1 MPGADAVSDTP
12 TDSELLHDAGHD
24 PLAFRVL
31 YDRWAKPLL
40 AFCYRR
46 TCDPEA
52 SLDLVAETFAIA
64 YQKRHRYR
72 DRGPGVGA
80 WLYGIAAREL
90 AAYRRRQRV
99 ELRACRRLAV
109 TVPPLD
115 DTSLECIEELVDA
128 ARWRA
133 ALGQALAGLTG
144 AERDAVRAAGRGAAR
159 LRRRGRAAVLLRA
172 GRSCPGPS
180 RPCPPCRNAGGDM
193 NQIPALDRLG
203 DHLQQAITGQQAT
216 AQRRRR
222 RARWLAAAAAAR
234 WSW

>member
-12 TDSELLHDAGHD
+12 TDGELLGAVDRD
-24 PLAFRVL
+24 PHAFRLL
-31 YDRWAKPLL
+31 YERWAEPLL

-72 DRGPGVGA
+72 DRGRTVGA

-90 AAYRRRQRV
+90 AAYRRRQQV

-115 DTSLECIEELVDA
+115 DTSIERIEELVDA
-128 ARWRA
+128 AQWRA
-133 ALGQALAGLTG
+133 ALGGALAQLTG
-144 AERDAVRAAGRGAAR
+144 AERDAVRLRVIQQLDYATVATRLRCSEQAAR
-159 LRRRGRAAVLLRA
+159 ARVHRGL
-172 GRSCPGPS
+172 
-180 RPCPPCRNAGGDM
+180 
-193 NQIPALDRLG
+193 
-203 DHLQQAITGQQAT
+203 
-216 AQRRRR
+216 
-222 RARWLAAAAAAR
+222 ARLAATLETT
-234 WSW
+234 